1 MTRRQ
6 LCIVVP
12 CSLPTQTALRGV
24 MWGDVVCSLRYT
36 EVKRAITP
44 GYMWLW
50 LTKPIRLPKGQL
62 IELI

>member
-1 MTRRQ
+1 
-6 LCIVVP
+6 
-12 CSLPTQTALRGV
+12 

-50 LTKPIRLPKGQL
+50 LTKPIRLPKNQL